1 MKRVFSVLLSALLLV
16 SLLSVS
22 VFASEALLSDA
33 EEKLVNIA
41 MEVHLHTSVE
51 AYRSVQDDALYEVFD
66 KNGND
71 ITARFIAD
79 TKEFVNDNNRAA
91 IADYCDK
98 NVGYFVATTESVVPM
113 GLDLSK
119 TVTKSYYIDPL
130 IYSDKGEFGG
140 DFDITGSITYNPNT
154 YQISYAS
161 TPRMSRWKRVGPDQY
176 TIRVQ
181 NTNYRSSVASNKL
194 SASFSFSF
202 DVRATSSY
210 DEDFIYASP
219 SGSFT
224 IVPE

>member
-1 MKRVFSVLLSALLLV
+1 MKRVISVLLSALLLV

-22 VFASEALLSDA
+22 AFASEALLSDA
-33 EEKLVNIA
+33 EEKLVDAA

-98 NVGYFVATTESVVPM
+98 NVGYFVTTTESVVPVAS
-113 GLDLSK
+113 DLSK
-119 TVTKSYYIDPL
+119 TVTKNYVQSFNHSNNTSCTID
-130 IYSDKGEFGG
+130 Y
-140 DFDITGSITYNPNT
+140 DIVGSITYDPNT

-161 TPRMSRWKRVGPDQY
+161 TPRMSRWVKSAPDQY

-181 NTNYRSSVASNKL
+181 NTNYRSSIASNKL

-210 DEDFIYASP
+210 GEDFIYGSP

-224 IVPE
+224 IVPD